1 MYISSNVHG
10 SQVLLYKLT
19 KEDKYKT
26 AVEDTFK
33 YWFPV
38 GSVQYTPKGLAH
50 PFNRGALSHAANMA
64 MLALIAADAGLHTT
78 EYRHWAMCQI
88 HYALGDTGFSYVVGF
103 GDDYPLRPYHRMSM
117 CPNHPAI
124 CTPEHLAA
132 KLPNVHILYG
142 ALVGGPGV
150 NDDYVDEF
158 TNEVNN
164 DVSIEYNA
172 GFQTAVA
179 ALKSLWLKSEHPE
192 QKNDAQCPY
201 IGTEGVL
208 GRR

>member
-1 MYISSNVHG
+1 
-10 SQVLLYKLT
+10 
-19 KEDKYKT
+19 
-26 AVEDTFK
+26 
-33 YWFPV
+33 
-38 GSVQYTPKGLAH
+38 
-50 PFNRGALSHAANMA
+50 MA

-201 IGTEGVL
+201 IGTEGVF